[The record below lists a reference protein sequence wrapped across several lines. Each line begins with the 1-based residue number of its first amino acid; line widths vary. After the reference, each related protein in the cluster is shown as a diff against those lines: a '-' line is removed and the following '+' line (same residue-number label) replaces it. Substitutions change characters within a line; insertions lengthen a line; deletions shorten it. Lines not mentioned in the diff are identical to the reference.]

1 MWMCRTDKPHSSHSP
16 DSHTNPHPDEISFF
30 QFSGSLNC
38 GPAQASRLPKASW
51 EQMMPKKLPTPSSAP
66 SKGTN
71 SVATATISSSESK
84 QKLRSADKNV

>member
-1 MWMCRTDKPHSSHSP
+1 MTSWKHQLLILCLLAFIVS
-16 DSHTNPHPDEISFF
+16 
-30 QFSGSLNC
+30 
-38 GPAQASRLPKASW
+38 AQASRLPKASW